1 MKSIYVKLVL
11 SFIITI
17 LLSVVITVVVTTFL
31 SKQKLEMRLGQDM
44 VKMGEDFI
52 DLYGAEDSDKAAR
65 FLSNSSFI
73 HFSFIII
80 DDQHK
85 EKVLGQPGPPIPITP
100 KEVDQVLEGKRYSNL
115 NEEKGDRPQ
124 PNVVGLP
131 FQENGRSYA
140 LFIQSHPQRQFSV
153 IQDVQNIQ
161 LITILLV
168 GIVLFA
174 YVSTIIIKPIK
185 RLSTAMKVVGK
196 GEYNVQV
203 EHAANDEIGLLT
215 KNFNQMT
222 KELNKIETMRQEF
235 IASVSHEIQSP
246 LTSIRGFSAALK
258 DDIVSEDKKIQYLTI
273 IEKESTRLS
282 QLSSNLLKLASLD
295 SEHQTLMLQQYRL
308 DEQIRHVVMA
318 LEPQWIKKNIEID
331 LDLSNVQ
338 IEADKDLLE
347 QVWLNLVTNAIK
359 YTPEHG
365 FVTISISLKDEK
377 IEVKVKDNG
386 IGIAEEDQKYIFESF
401 YKVDK
406 SRTLKGSGLGLAIT
420 KKIVR
425 LHEGSI
431 HVESKSDQGSTFTVT
446 LPIQKNRNK
455 KDSSV

>member
-1 MKSIYVKLVL
+1 M
-11 SFIITI
+11 
-17 LLSVVITVVVTTFL
+17 ITVVVTTFL

-100 KEVDQVLEGKRYSNL
+100 KEVDQVLDGKRYSNL

-131 FQENGRSYA
+131 FKENGRSYA

-185 RLSTAMKVVGK
+185 RLSTAMKVVGQ

-347 QVWLNLVTNAIK
+347 QVWLNLVTNAVK
-359 YTPEHG
+359 YTLENG
-365 FVTISISLKDEK
+365 FVKISIHQKNEEIDVK
-377 IEVKVKDNG
+377 IKDNG
-386 IGIAEEDQKYIFESF
+386 IGIIEEDQKYIFESF

-425 LHEGSI
+425 LHEGAI
-431 HVESKSDQGSTFTVT
+431 RVESKKEQGSIFTVT

>member
-1 MKSIYVKLVL
+1 
-11 SFIITI
+11 
-17 LLSVVITVVVTTFL
+17 
-31 SKQKLEMRLGQDM
+31 MRLGQDM

-80 DDQHK
+80 DDQHE
-85 EKVLGQPGPPIPITP
+85 EKLLGQPGPPIPITP
-100 KEVDQVLEGKRYSNL
+100 QEVDQVLDGKRYSNL

-131 FQENGRSYA
+131 FKENGRSYA

-185 RLSTAMKVVGK
+185 RLSTAMKVVGQ

-203 EHAANDEIGLLT
+203 EHATNDEIGLLT

-295 SEHQTLMLQQYRL
+295 SEHQTLTLQQYRL

-318 LEPQWIKKNIEID
+318 LEPQWTKKNIEID

-338 IEADKDLLE
+338 MEADKDLLE

-359 YTPEHG
+359 YTPENG
-365 FVTISISLKDEK
+365 LVKISIHQKNEEIDVK
-377 IEVKVKDNG
+377 IKDNG

-425 LHEGSI
+425 LHEGAI
-431 HVESKSDQGSTFTVT
+431 RVESKKEQGSIFTVT
-446 LPIQKNRNK
+446 LPIQKNRTK

>member
-1 MKSIYVKLVL
+1 M
-11 SFIITI
+11 
-17 LLSVVITVVVTTFL
+17 ITVVVTTVL
-31 SKQKLEMRLGQDM
+31 SQQKLEMRLGQDM

-80 DDQHK
+80 DDQHE

-100 KEVDQVLEGKRYSNL
+100 QEVDQVLDGKRYSNL

-131 FQENGRSYA
+131 FKENGRSYA

-185 RLSTAMKVVGK
+185 RLSTAMKVVGQ

-222 KELNKIETMRQEF
+222 KELIKIETMRQEF

-295 SEHQTLMLQQYRL
+295 SEHQTLTLQQYRL

-318 LEPQWIKKNIEID
+318 LEPQWTKKNIEID

-338 IEADKDLLE
+338 MEADKDLLE

-359 YTPEHG
+359 YTPENG
-365 FVTISISLKDEK
+365 LVKISIHQKNEEIDVK
-377 IEVKVKDNG
+377 IKDNG

-425 LHEGSI
+425 LHEGAI
-431 HVESKSDQGSTFTVT
+431 RVESKKEQGSIFTVT
-446 LPIQKNRNK
+446 LPIQKNRTK

>member
-1 MKSIYVKLVL
+1 
-11 SFIITI
+11 
-17 LLSVVITVVVTTFL
+17 
-31 SKQKLEMRLGQDM
+31 MRLGQDM

-80 DDQHK
+80 DDEHK
-85 EKVLGQPGPPIPITP
+85 EKVLGQLGPPIPITP
-100 KEVDQVLEGKRYSNL
+100 KEVGQVLDGERYSNL
-115 NEEKGDRPQ
+115 NEEKDDRPQ

-131 FQENGRSYA
+131 FKENGRSYA

-174 YVSTIIIKPIK
+174 YVSMIIIKPIK
-185 RLSTAMKVVGK
+185 RLSTAMKVVGQ

-318 LEPQWIKKNIEID
+318 LEPQWTKKNIEID

-359 YTPEHG
+359 YTPENG
-365 FVTISISLKDEK
+365 FVKISIHQKNEEIDVK
-377 IEVKVKDNG
+377 IKDNG

-425 LHEGSI
+425 LHEGAVR
-431 HVESKSDQGSTFTVT
+431 VESKKEQGSIFTVT
-446 LPIQKNRNK
+446 LPIQKNRAK

>member
-1 MKSIYVKLVL
+1 
-11 SFIITI
+11 
-17 LLSVVITVVVTTFL
+17 
-31 SKQKLEMRLGQDM
+31 MRLGQDM

-80 DDQHK
+80 DDQHE
-85 EKVLGQPGPPIPITP
+85 EKLLGQPGPPIPITP
-100 KEVDQVLEGKRYSNL
+100 QEVDQVLDGKRYSNL

-131 FQENGRSYA
+131 FKENGRSYA

-185 RLSTAMKVVGK
+185 RLSTAMKVVGQ

-203 EHAANDEIGLLT
+203 EYATNDEIGLLT

-295 SEHQTLMLQQYRL
+295 SEHQTLTLQQYRL

-318 LEPQWIKKNIEID
+318 LEPQWTKKNIEID

-338 IEADKDLLE
+338 MEADKDLLE

-359 YTPEHG
+359 YTPENG
-365 FVTISISLKDEK
+365 LVKISIHQKNEEIDVK
-377 IEVKVKDNG
+377 IKDNG

-425 LHEGSI
+425 LHEGAI
-431 HVESKSDQGSTFTVT
+431 RVESKKEQGSIFTVT
-446 LPIQKNRNK
+446 LPIQKNRTK

>member
-1 MKSIYVKLVL
+1 
-11 SFIITI
+11 
-17 LLSVVITVVVTTFL
+17 
-31 SKQKLEMRLGQDM
+31 MRLGQDM

-80 DDQHK
+80 DDQHE

-100 KEVDQVLEGKRYSNL
+100 QEVDQVLDGKRYSNL

-131 FQENGRSYA
+131 FKENGRSYA

-185 RLSTAMKVVGK
+185 RLSTAMKVVGQ

-203 EHAANDEIGLLT
+203 EHATNDEIGLLT

-282 QLSSNLLKLASLD
+282 QLISNLLKLASLD

-318 LEPQWIKKNIEID
+318 LEPQWTKKNIEID

-338 IEADKDLLE
+338 MEADKDLLE

-359 YTPEHG
+359 YTPENG
-365 FVTISISLKDEK
+365 LVKISIHQKNEEIDVE
-377 IEVKVKDNG
+377 IKDNG

-425 LHEGSI
+425 LHEGAI
-431 HVESKSDQGSTFTVT
+431 RVESKKEQGSIFTVT
-446 LPIQKNRNK
+446 LPIKKSRTK

>member
-1 MKSIYVKLVL
+1 M
-11 SFIITI
+11 
-17 LLSVVITVVVTTFL
+17 ITVVVTTFL

-100 KEVDQVLEGKRYSNL
+100 KEVDQVLDGKRYSNL

-131 FQENGRSYA
+131 FKENGRSYA

-185 RLSTAMKVVGK
+185 RLSTAMKLVGQ

-347 QVWLNLVTNAIK
+347 QVWLNLVTNAVK
-359 YTPEHG
+359 YTPENG
-365 FVTISISLKDEK
+365 FVKISIHQKNEEIYVK
-377 IEVKVKDNG
+377 IKDNG
-386 IGIAEEDQKYIFESF
+386 IGIIEEDQKYIFESF

-425 LHEGSI
+425 LHEGAI
-431 HVESKSDQGSTFTVT
+431 RVESKKEQGSIFTVT

>member
-1 MKSIYVKLVL
+1 
-11 SFIITI
+11 
-17 LLSVVITVVVTTFL
+17 
-31 SKQKLEMRLGQDM
+31 
-44 VKMGEDFI
+44 MGEDFI

-80 DDQHK
+80 DDEHK
-85 EKVLGQPGPPIPITP
+85 EKVLGQLGPPIPITP
-100 KEVDQVLEGKRYSNL
+100 KEVGQVLDGKRYSNL
-115 NEEKGDRPQ
+115 NEEKDDRPQ

-131 FQENGRSYA
+131 FKENGRSYA

-174 YVSTIIIKPIK
+174 YVSMIIIKPIK
-185 RLSTAMKVVGK
+185 RLSTAMKVVGQ

-318 LEPQWIKKNIEID
+318 LEPQWTKKNIEID

-359 YTPEHG
+359 YTPENG
-365 FVTISISLKDEK
+365 FVKISIHQKNEEIDVK
-377 IEVKVKDNG
+377 IKDNG

-425 LHEGSI
+425 LHEGAVR
-431 HVESKSDQGSTFTVT
+431 VESKKEQGSIFTVT
-446 LPIQKNRNK
+446 LPIQKNRAK

>member
-1 MKSIYVKLVL
+1 
-11 SFIITI
+11 
-17 LLSVVITVVVTTFL
+17 
-31 SKQKLEMRLGQDM
+31 MRLGQDM

-80 DDQHK
+80 DDQHE
-85 EKVLGQPGPPIPITP
+85 EKLLGQPGPPIPITP
-100 KEVDQVLEGKRYSNL
+100 QEVDQVLDGKRYSNL

-131 FQENGRSYA
+131 FKENGRSYA

-185 RLSTAMKVVGK
+185 RLSTAMKVVGQ

-203 EHAANDEIGLLT
+203 EHATNDEIGLLT

-295 SEHQTLMLQQYRL
+295 SEHQTLTLQQYRL

-318 LEPQWIKKNIEID
+318 LEPQWTKKNIEID

-338 IEADKDLLE
+338 MEADKDLLE
-347 QVWLNLVTNAIK
+347 QVWLNLVTNTIK
-359 YTPEHG
+359 YTPENG
-365 FVTISISLKDEK
+365 LVKISIHQKNEEIDVK
-377 IEVKVKDNG
+377 IKDNG

-425 LHEGSI
+425 LHEGAI
-431 HVESKSDQGSTFTVT
+431 RVESKKEQGSIFTVT
-446 LPIQKNRNK
+446 LPIQKNRTK

>member
-1 MKSIYVKLVL
+1 
-11 SFIITI
+11 
-17 LLSVVITVVVTTFL
+17 
-31 SKQKLEMRLGQDM
+31 MRLGQDM

-80 DDQHK
+80 DDQHE

-100 KEVDQVLEGKRYSNL
+100 QEVDQVLDGKRYSNL

-131 FQENGRSYA
+131 FKENGRSYA

-185 RLSTAMKVVGK
+185 RLSTAMKVVGQ

-203 EHAANDEIGLLT
+203 EYATNDEIGLLT

-295 SEHQTLMLQQYRL
+295 SEHQTLTLQQYRL

-318 LEPQWIKKNIEID
+318 LEPQWTKKNIEID

-338 IEADKDLLE
+338 MEADKDLLE

-359 YTPEHG
+359 YTPENG
-365 FVTISISLKDEK
+365 LVKISIHQKNEEIDVK
-377 IEVKVKDNG
+377 IKDNG

-425 LHEGSI
+425 LHEGAI
-431 HVESKSDQGSTFTVT
+431 RVESKKEQGSIFTVT
-446 LPIQKNRNK
+446 LPIQKNRTK

>member
-1 MKSIYVKLVL
+1 
-11 SFIITI
+11 
-17 LLSVVITVVVTTFL
+17 
-31 SKQKLEMRLGQDM
+31 MRVGQDM

-80 DDQHK
+80 DDQHE

-100 KEVDQVLEGKRYSNL
+100 KEVDQVLDGKRYSNL
-115 NEEKGDRPQ
+115 NEEKGDHPQ

-131 FQENGRSYA
+131 FIENGRSYA

-174 YVSTIIIKPIK
+174 YVSMIIIKPIK
-185 RLSTAMKVVGK
+185 RLSTAMKVVGQ

-295 SEHQTLMLQQYRL
+295 SEHQTLMLQHYRL
-308 DEQIRHVVMA
+308 DEQIRHVGMA
-318 LEPQWIKKNIEID
+318 LEPQWPKKNIEIA

-359 YTPEHG
+359 YTPENG
-365 FVTISISLKDEK
+365 FVKISIHQKNEEIDVK
-377 IEVKVKDNG
+377 IKDNG

-425 LHEGSI
+425 LHEGAVR
-431 HVESKSDQGSTFTVT
+431 VESKKEQGSIFSVT
-446 LPIQKNRNK
+446 LPIQKNRAK

>member
-1 MKSIYVKLVL
+1 M
-11 SFIITI
+11 
-17 LLSVVITVVVTTFL
+17 SVVITVVVTTFL

-80 DDQHK
+80 DDQHE
-85 EKVLGQPGPPIPITP
+85 EKLLGQPGPPIPITP
-100 KEVDQVLEGKRYSNL
+100 QEVDQVLDGKRYSNL

-131 FQENGRSYA
+131 FKENGRSYA

-185 RLSTAMKVVGK
+185 RLSTAMKVVGQ

-203 EHAANDEIGLLT
+203 EHATNDEIGLLT

-295 SEHQTLMLQQYRL
+295 SEHQTLTLQQYRL

-318 LEPQWIKKNIEID
+318 LEPQWTKKNIEID

-338 IEADKDLLE
+338 MEADKDLLE

-359 YTPEHG
+359 YTPENG
-365 FVTISISLKDEK
+365 LVKISIHQKNEEIDVK
-377 IEVKVKDNG
+377 IKDNG

-425 LHEGSI
+425 LHEGAI
-431 HVESKSDQGSTFTVT
+431 RVESKKEQGSIFTVT
-446 LPIQKNRNK
+446 LPIQKNRTK

>member
-1 MKSIYVKLVL
+1 M
-11 SFIITI
+11 
-17 LLSVVITVVVTTFL
+17 SVVITVVVTTFL

-80 DDQHK
+80 DDQHE

-100 KEVDQVLEGKRYSNL
+100 QEVDQVLDGKRYSNL

-131 FQENGRSYA
+131 FKENGRSYA

-185 RLSTAMKVVGK
+185 RLSTAMKVVGQ

-203 EHAANDEIGLLT
+203 EHATNDEIGLLT

-295 SEHQTLMLQQYRL
+295 SEHQTLTLQQYRL

-318 LEPQWIKKNIEID
+318 LEPQWTKKNIEID

-338 IEADKDLLE
+338 MEADKDLLE

-359 YTPEHG
+359 YTPENG
-365 FVTISISLKDEK
+365 LVKISIHQKNEEIDVK
-377 IEVKVKDNG
+377 IKDNG

-425 LHEGSI
+425 LHEGAI
-431 HVESKSDQGSTFTVT
+431 RVESKKEQGSIFTVT
-446 LPIQKNRNK
+446 LPIQKNRTK

>member
-1 MKSIYVKLVL
+1 M
-11 SFIITI
+11 
-17 LLSVVITVVVTTFL
+17 ITVVVTTFL

-100 KEVDQVLEGKRYSNL
+100 KEVDQVLGGKRYSNL

-131 FQENGRSYA
+131 FKENGRSYA

-185 RLSTAMKVVGK
+185 RLSTAMKVVGQ

-347 QVWLNLVTNAIK
+347 QVWLNLVTNAVK
-359 YTPEHG
+359 YTPENG
-365 FVTISISLKDEK
+365 FVKISIHQKNEEIDVK
-377 IEVKVKDNG
+377 IKDNG
-386 IGIAEEDQKYIFESF
+386 IGIIEEDQKYIFESF

-425 LHEGSI
+425 LHEGAI
-431 HVESKSDQGSTFTVT
+431 RVESKKEQGSIFTVT

-455 KDSSV
+455 KYSSV

>member
-1 MKSIYVKLVL
+1 
-11 SFIITI
+11 
-17 LLSVVITVVVTTFL
+17 
-31 SKQKLEMRLGQDM
+31 
-44 VKMGEDFI
+44 MGEDFI

-100 KEVDQVLEGKRYSNL
+100 KEVDQVLDGKRYSNL

-131 FQENGRSYA
+131 FKENGRSYA

-185 RLSTAMKVVGK
+185 RLSTAMKVVGQ

-347 QVWLNLVTNAIK
+347 QVWLNLVTNAVK
-359 YTPEHG
+359 YTLENG
-365 FVTISISLKDEK
+365 FVKISIHQKNEEIDVK
-377 IEVKVKDNG
+377 IKDNG
-386 IGIAEEDQKYIFESF
+386 IGIIEEDQKYIFESF

-425 LHEGSI
+425 LHEGAI
-431 HVESKSDQGSTFTVT
+431 RVESKKEQGSIFTVT

>member
-1 MKSIYVKLVL
+1 
-11 SFIITI
+11 
-17 LLSVVITVVVTTFL
+17 
-31 SKQKLEMRLGQDM
+31 MRLGQDM

-100 KEVDQVLEGKRYSNL
+100 KEVDQVLDGKRYSNL

-131 FQENGRSYA
+131 FKENGRSYA

-185 RLSTAMKVVGK
+185 RLSTAMKVVGQ

-347 QVWLNLVTNAIK
+347 QVWLNLVTNAVK
-359 YTPEHG
+359 YTPENG
-365 FVTISISLKDEK
+365 FVKISIHQKNEEIYVK
-377 IEVKVKDNG
+377 IKDNG
-386 IGIAEEDQKYIFESF
+386 IGIIEEDQKYIFESF

-425 LHEGSI
+425 LHEGAI
-431 HVESKSDQGSTFTVT
+431 RVESKKEQGSIFTVT

>member
-1 MKSIYVKLVL
+1 
-11 SFIITI
+11 
-17 LLSVVITVVVTTFL
+17 
-31 SKQKLEMRLGQDM
+31 MRLGQDM

-100 KEVDQVLEGKRYSNL
+100 KEVDQVLDGKRYSNL

-131 FQENGRSYA
+131 FKENGRSYA

-185 RLSTAMKVVGK
+185 RLSTAMKVVGQ

-338 IEADKDLLE
+338 IEVDKDLLE
-347 QVWLNLVTNAIK
+347 QVWLNLVTNAVK
-359 YTPEHG
+359 YTPENG
-365 FVTISISLKDEK
+365 FVKISIHQKNEEIDVK
-377 IEVKVKDNG
+377 IKDNG
-386 IGIAEEDQKYIFESF
+386 IGIIEEDQKYIFESF

-425 LHEGSI
+425 LHEGAI
-431 HVESKSDQGSTFTVT
+431 RVESKKEQGSIFTVT
-446 LPIQKNRNK
+446 LPIQKKRNK

>member
-1 MKSIYVKLVL
+1 
-11 SFIITI
+11 
-17 LLSVVITVVVTTFL
+17 
-31 SKQKLEMRLGQDM
+31 MRLGQDM

-80 DDQHK
+80 DDQHE
-85 EKVLGQPGPPIPITP
+85 EKLLGQPGPPIPITP
-100 KEVDQVLEGKRYSNL
+100 QEVDQVLDGKRYSNL

-131 FQENGRSYA
+131 FKENGRSYA

-185 RLSTAMKVVGK
+185 RLSTAMKVVGQ

-203 EHAANDEIGLLT
+203 EHATNDEIGLLT

-295 SEHQTLMLQQYRL
+295 SEHQTLTLQQYRL

-318 LEPQWIKKNIEID
+318 LEPQWTKKNIEID

-338 IEADKDLLE
+338 MEADKDLLE

-359 YTPEHG
+359 YTPENG
-365 FVTISISLKDEK
+365 LVKISIHQKNEEIDVK
-377 IEVKVKDNG
+377 IKDNG
-386 IGIAEEDQKYIFESF
+386 IGIAEEDQKYIFERF

-425 LHEGSI
+425 LHEGAI
-431 HVESKSDQGSTFTVT
+431 RVESKKEQGSIFTVT
-446 LPIQKNRNK
+446 LPIQKNRTK

>member
-1 MKSIYVKLVL
+1 
-11 SFIITI
+11 
-17 LLSVVITVVVTTFL
+17 
-31 SKQKLEMRLGQDM
+31 MRLGQDM

-52 DLYGAEDSDKAAR
+52 DLYGAEESDKAAR

-80 DDQHK
+80 DDQHQ

-100 KEVDQVLEGKRYSNL
+100 EEVDQVLDGKRYSNL
-115 NEEKGDRPQ
+115 KEDKGDHPQ

-185 RLSTAMKVVGK
+185 RLSTAMKVVGQ

-295 SEHQTLMLQQYRL
+295 SEHQTLMLQKYRL
-308 DEQIRHVVMA
+308 DEQIRHVIMA
-318 LEPQWIKKNIEID
+318 LEPQWTKKSIEID

-347 QVWLNLVTNAIK
+347 QVWLNLVTNAVK
-359 YTPEHG
+359 YTPENGNVKIFTH
-365 FVTISISLKDEK
+365 LKNEE
-377 IEVKVKDNG
+377 IEVKVEDNG

-425 LHEGSI
+425 LHEGAI
-431 HVESKSDQGSTFTVT
+431 HVESKKEQGSIFMVI
-446 LPIQKNRNK
+446 LPIQKNKNK

>member
-1 MKSIYVKLVL
+1 M
-11 SFIITI
+11 
-17 LLSVVITVVVTTFL
+17 ITVVVTTFL

-100 KEVDQVLEGKRYSNL
+100 KEVDQVLDGRRYSNL

-131 FQENGRSYA
+131 FKENGRSYA

-185 RLSTAMKVVGK
+185 RLSTAMKVVGQ

-347 QVWLNLVTNAIK
+347 QVWLNLVTNAVK
-359 YTPEHG
+359 YTPENG
-365 FVTISISLKDEK
+365 FVKISIHQKNEEIDVK
-377 IEVKVKDNG
+377 IKDNG
-386 IGIAEEDQKYIFESF
+386 IGIIEEDQKYIFESF

-425 LHEGSI
+425 LHEGAI
-431 HVESKSDQGSTFTVT
+431 RVESKKEQGSIFTVT

>member
-1 MKSIYVKLVL
+1 
-11 SFIITI
+11 
-17 LLSVVITVVVTTFL
+17 
-31 SKQKLEMRLGQDM
+31 MRLGQDM

-80 DDQHK
+80 DDEHK

-100 KEVDQVLEGKRYSNL
+100 KEVGQVLDGERYSNL
-115 NEEKGDRPQ
+115 NEEKDDRPQ

-131 FQENGRSYA
+131 FKENGRSYA

-174 YVSTIIIKPIK
+174 YVSMIIIKPIK
-185 RLSTAMKVVGK
+185 RLSTAMKVVGQ

-318 LEPQWIKKNIEID
+318 LEPQWTKKNIEID

-359 YTPEHG
+359 YTPENG
-365 FVTISISLKDEK
+365 FVKISIHQKNEEIDVK
-377 IEVKVKDNG
+377 IKDNG

-425 LHEGSI
+425 LHEGAVR
-431 HVESKSDQGSTFTVT
+431 VESKKEQGSIFTVT
-446 LPIQKNRNK
+446 LPIQKNRAK
-455 KDSSV
+455 KESSV

>member
-1 MKSIYVKLVL
+1 M
-11 SFIITI
+11 
-17 LLSVVITVVVTTFL
+17 ITVVVTTVL
-31 SKQKLEMRLGQDM
+31 SQQKLEMRLGQDM

-80 DDQHK
+80 DDQHE

-100 KEVDQVLEGKRYSNL
+100 KEVDQVLDGKRYSNL
-115 NEEKGDRPQ
+115 NEEKDDRPQ

-131 FQENGRSYA
+131 FKENGRSYA

-174 YVSTIIIKPIK
+174 YVSMIIIKPIK
-185 RLSTAMKVVGK
+185 RLSTAMKVVGQ

-318 LEPQWIKKNIEID
+318 LEPQWTKKNIEID

-359 YTPEHG
+359 YTPENG
-365 FVTISISLKDEK
+365 LVKISIHQKNEEIDVK
-377 IEVKVKDNG
+377 IKDNG

-425 LHEGSI
+425 LHEGAVR
-431 HVESKSDQGSTFTVT
+431 VESKKEQGSIFTVT
-446 LPIQKNRNK
+446 LPIQKNRAK

>member
-1 MKSIYVKLVL
+1 
-11 SFIITI
+11 
-17 LLSVVITVVVTTFL
+17 
-31 SKQKLEMRLGQDM
+31 MRLGQDM

-80 DDQHK
+80 DDQHE

-100 KEVDQVLEGKRYSNL
+100 QEVDQVLDGKRYSNL
-115 NEEKGDRPQ
+115 NEEKGNRPQ

-131 FQENGRSYA
+131 FKENGRSYA

-185 RLSTAMKVVGK
+185 RLSTAMKVVGQ

-203 EHAANDEIGLLT
+203 EHATNDEIGLLT

-295 SEHQTLMLQQYRL
+295 SEHQTLTLQQYRL

-318 LEPQWIKKNIEID
+318 LEPQWTKKNIEID

-338 IEADKDLLE
+338 MEADKDLLE

-359 YTPEHG
+359 YTPENG
-365 FVTISISLKDEK
+365 LVKISIHQKNEEIDVK
-377 IEVKVKDNG
+377 IKDNG

-425 LHEGSI
+425 LHEGAI
-431 HVESKSDQGSTFTVT
+431 RVESKKEQGSIFTVT
-446 LPIQKNRNK
+446 LPIQKNRTK

>member
-1 MKSIYVKLVL
+1 
-11 SFIITI
+11 
-17 LLSVVITVVVTTFL
+17 
-31 SKQKLEMRLGQDM
+31 MRLGQDM

-80 DDQHK
+80 DDQHE
-85 EKVLGQPGPPIPITP
+85 EKLLGQPGPPIPITP
-100 KEVDQVLEGKRYSNL
+100 QEVDQVLDGKRYSNL

-131 FQENGRSYA
+131 FKENGRSYA

-185 RLSTAMKVVGK
+185 RLSTAMKVVGQ

-203 EHAANDEIGLLT
+203 EHATSDEIGLLT

-295 SEHQTLMLQQYRL
+295 SEHQTLTLQQYRL

-318 LEPQWIKKNIEID
+318 LEPQWTKKNIEID

-338 IEADKDLLE
+338 MEADKDLLE

-359 YTPEHG
+359 YTPENG
-365 FVTISISLKDEK
+365 LVKISIHQKNEEIDVK
-377 IEVKVKDNG
+377 IKDNG

-425 LHEGSI
+425 LHEGAI
-431 HVESKSDQGSTFTVT
+431 RVESKKEQGSIFTVT
-446 LPIQKNRNK
+446 LPIQKNRTK

>member
-1 MKSIYVKLVL
+1 
-11 SFIITI
+11 
-17 LLSVVITVVVTTFL
+17 
-31 SKQKLEMRLGQDM
+31 MRLGQDM

-80 DDQHK
+80 DDEHK

-100 KEVDQVLEGKRYSNL
+100 KEVGQVLDGERYSNL
-115 NEEKGDRPQ
+115 NEEKDDRPQ

-131 FQENGRSYA
+131 FKENGRSYA

-174 YVSTIIIKPIK
+174 YVSMIIIKPIK
-185 RLSTAMKVVGK
+185 RLSTAMKVVGQ

-318 LEPQWIKKNIEID
+318 LEPQWTKKNIEID

-359 YTPEHG
+359 YTPENG
-365 FVTISISLKDEK
+365 FVKISIHQKNEEIDVK
-377 IEVKVKDNG
+377 IKDNG

-425 LHEGSI
+425 LHEGAVR
-431 HVESKSDQGSTFTVT
+431 VESKKEQGSIFTVT
-446 LPIQKNRNK
+446 LPIQKNRAK

>member
-1 MKSIYVKLVL
+1 
-11 SFIITI
+11 
-17 LLSVVITVVVTTFL
+17 VITVVVTTFL

-80 DDQHK
+80 DDQHE
-85 EKVLGQPGPPIPITP
+85 EKVLGPPGPPIPITP
-100 KEVDQVLEGKRYSNL
+100 QEVDQVLDGKRYSNL

-131 FQENGRSYA
+131 FKENGRSYA

-185 RLSTAMKVVGK
+185 RLSTAMKVVGQ

-295 SEHQTLMLQQYRL
+295 SEHQTLTLQQYRL

-318 LEPQWIKKNIEID
+318 LEPQWTKKNIEID

-338 IEADKDLLE
+338 MEADKDLLE

-359 YTPEHG
+359 YTPENG
-365 FVTISISLKDEK
+365 LVKISIHQKNEEIDVK
-377 IEVKVKDNG
+377 IKDNG

-425 LHEGSI
+425 LHEGAI
-431 HVESKSDQGSTFTVT
+431 RVESKKEQGSIFTVT
-446 LPIQKNRNK
+446 LPIQKNRTK

>member
-1 MKSIYVKLVL
+1 M
-11 SFIITI
+11 
-17 LLSVVITVVVTTFL
+17 ITVVVTTFL

-100 KEVDQVLEGKRYSNL
+100 KEVDQVLDGKRYSNL

-131 FQENGRSYA
+131 FKENGRSYA

-185 RLSTAMKVVGK
+185 RLSTAMKVVGQ

-347 QVWLNLVTNAIK
+347 QVWLNLVTNAVK
-359 YTPEHG
+359 YTPENG
-365 FVTISISLKDEK
+365 FVKISIHQKNEEINVK
-377 IEVKVKDNG
+377 IKDNG
-386 IGIAEEDQKYIFESF
+386 IGIIEEDQKYIFESF

-425 LHEGSI
+425 LHEGAI
-431 HVESKSDQGSTFTVT
+431 RVESKKEQGSIFTVT

>member
-1 MKSIYVKLVL
+1 
-11 SFIITI
+11 
-17 LLSVVITVVVTTFL
+17 
-31 SKQKLEMRLGQDM
+31 MRLGQDM

-100 KEVDQVLEGKRYSNL
+100 KEVDQVLDGKRYSNL

-131 FQENGRSYA
+131 FKENGRSYA

-185 RLSTAMKVVGK
+185 RLSTAMKVVGQ
-196 GEYNVQV
+196 GEYSVQV

-258 DDIVSEDKKIQYLTI
+258 DDIISEDKKIQYLTI

-347 QVWLNLVTNAIK
+347 QVWLNLVTNAVK
-359 YTPEHG
+359 YTPENR
-365 FVTISISLKDEK
+365 FVKISIHQKNEEIDVK
-377 IEVKVKDNG
+377 IKDNG
-386 IGIAEEDQKYIFESF
+386 IGIIEEDQKYIFESF

-425 LHEGSI
+425 LHEGAI
-431 HVESKSDQGSTFTVT
+431 RVESKKEQGSIFTVT

>member
-1 MKSIYVKLVL
+1 M
-11 SFIITI
+11 
-17 LLSVVITVVVTTFL
+17 ITVVVTTFL

-100 KEVDQVLEGKRYSNL
+100 KEVDQVLGGKRYSNL

-131 FQENGRSYA
+131 FKENGRSYA

-185 RLSTAMKVVGK
+185 RLSTAMKVVGQ

-347 QVWLNLVTNAIK
+347 QVWLNLVTNAVK
-359 YTPEHG
+359 YTPENG
-365 FVTISISLKDEK
+365 FVKISIHQKNEEIDVK
-377 IEVKVKDNG
+377 IKDNG
-386 IGIAEEDQKYIFESF
+386 IGIIEEDQKYIFESF

-425 LHEGSI
+425 LHEGAI
-431 HVESKSDQGSTFTVT
+431 RVESKKEQGSIFTVT

>member
-1 MKSIYVKLVL
+1 
-11 SFIITI
+11 
-17 LLSVVITVVVTTFL
+17 
-31 SKQKLEMRLGQDM
+31 MRLGQDM

-80 DDQHK
+80 DDEHK

-100 KEVDQVLEGKRYSNL
+100 KEVGQVLDGERYSNL
-115 NEEKGDRPQ
+115 NEEKDDRPQ

-131 FQENGRSYA
+131 FKENGRSYA

-174 YVSTIIIKPIK
+174 YVSMIIIKPIK
-185 RLSTAMKVVGK
+185 RLSTAMKVVGQ

-318 LEPQWIKKNIEID
+318 LEPQWTKKNIEID

-359 YTPEHG
+359 YTPENG
-365 FVTISISLKDEK
+365 FVKISIHQKNEEIDVK
-377 IEVKVKDNG
+377 IKDNG

-425 LHEGSI
+425 LHEGAI
-431 HVESKSDQGSTFTVT
+431 RVESKKEQGSIFTVT
-446 LPIQKNRNK
+446 LPIQKNRAK

>member
-1 MKSIYVKLVL
+1 
-11 SFIITI
+11 
-17 LLSVVITVVVTTFL
+17 
-31 SKQKLEMRLGQDM
+31 MRLGQDM

-80 DDQHK
+80 DDQHE
-85 EKVLGQPGPPIPITP
+85 EKLLGQPGPPIPITP
-100 KEVDQVLEGKRYSNL
+100 QEVDQVLDGKRYSNL

-131 FQENGRSYA
+131 FKENGRSYA

-185 RLSTAMKVVGK
+185 RLSTAMKVVGQ

-203 EHAANDEIGLLT
+203 EHATNDEIGLLT

-295 SEHQTLMLQQYRL
+295 SEHQTLTLQQYRL

-318 LEPQWIKKNIEID
+318 LEPQWTKKNIEID

-338 IEADKDLLE
+338 MEADKDLLE

-359 YTPEHG
+359 YTPENG
-365 FVTISISLKDEK
+365 LVKISIHQKNEEIDVK
-377 IEVKVKDNG
+377 IKDNG

-425 LHEGSI
+425 LHEGAI
-431 HVESKSDQGSTFTVT
+431 RVESKKEQGSIFTVT
-446 LPIQKNRNK
+446 LPIQKNRTDRK
-455 KDSSV
+455 SVV

>member
-17 LLSVVITVVVTTFL
+17 LLSVVITVVVTTVL

-80 DDQHK
+80 DDQHE

-100 KEVDQVLEGKRYSNL
+100 KEVDQVLDGKRYSNL

-131 FQENGRSYA
+131 FKENGRSYA

-174 YVSTIIIKPIK
+174 YVSMIIIKPIK
-185 RLSTAMKVVGK
+185 RLSTAMKVVGQ

-258 DDIVSEDKKIQYLTI
+258 DDIVSEDKKIQYLNI

-318 LEPQWIKKNIEID
+318 LEPQWTKKNIEID

-359 YTPEHG
+359 YTPENG
-365 FVTISISLKDEK
+365 FVKISIHQKNEEIDVK
-377 IEVKVKDNG
+377 IKDNG

-425 LHEGSI
+425 LHEGAVR
-431 HVESKSDQGSTFTVT
+431 VESKKEQGSIFTVT
-446 LPIQKNRNK
+446 LPIQKNRAK

>member
-1 MKSIYVKLVL
+1 
-11 SFIITI
+11 
-17 LLSVVITVVVTTFL
+17 
-31 SKQKLEMRLGQDM
+31 MRLGQDM

-80 DDQHK
+80 DDQHE
-85 EKVLGQPGPPIPITP
+85 EKLLGPPGPPIPITP
-100 KEVDQVLEGKRYSNL
+100 QEVDQVLDGKRYSNL

-131 FQENGRSYA
+131 FKENGRSYA

-185 RLSTAMKVVGK
+185 RLSTAMKVVGQ

-203 EHAANDEIGLLT
+203 EHATNDEIGLLT

-295 SEHQTLMLQQYRL
+295 SEHQTLTLQQYRL

-318 LEPQWIKKNIEID
+318 LEPQWTKKNIEID

-338 IEADKDLLE
+338 MEADKDLLE

-359 YTPEHG
+359 YTPENG
-365 FVTISISLKDEK
+365 LVKISIHQKNEEIDVK
-377 IEVKVKDNG
+377 IKDNG

-425 LHEGSI
+425 LHEGAI
-431 HVESKSDQGSTFTVT
+431 RVESKKEQGSIFTVT
-446 LPIQKNRNK
+446 LPIQKNRTK

>member
-1 MKSIYVKLVL
+1 
-11 SFIITI
+11 
-17 LLSVVITVVVTTFL
+17 
-31 SKQKLEMRLGQDM
+31 MRLGQDM

-100 KEVDQVLEGKRYSNL
+100 KEVDQVLDGKRYSNL
-115 NEEKGDRPQ
+115 NEGKGDRPQ

-131 FQENGRSYA
+131 FKENGRSYA

-185 RLSTAMKVVGK
+185 RLSTAMKVVGQ

-246 LTSIRGFSAALK
+246 LTSIRGFSAVLK

-347 QVWLNLVTNAIK
+347 QVWLNLVTNAVK
-359 YTPEHG
+359 YTPENG
-365 FVTISISLKDEK
+365 FVKISIHQKNEEIDVK
-377 IEVKVKDNG
+377 IKDNG
-386 IGIAEEDQKYIFESF
+386 IGIIEEDQKYIFESF

-425 LHEGSI
+425 LHEGAI
-431 HVESKSDQGSTFTVT
+431 RVESKKEQGSIFTVT

>member
-1 MKSIYVKLVL
+1 
-11 SFIITI
+11 
-17 LLSVVITVVVTTFL
+17 
-31 SKQKLEMRLGQDM
+31 MRLGQDM

-100 KEVDQVLEGKRYSNL
+100 KEVDQVLDGKRYSNL

-131 FQENGRSYA
+131 FKENGRSYA

-185 RLSTAMKVVGK
+185 RLSTAMKVVGQ

-347 QVWLNLVTNAIK
+347 QVWLNLVTNAVK
-359 YTPEHG
+359 YTLENG
-365 FVTISISLKDEK
+365 FVKISIHQKNEEIDVK
-377 IEVKVKDNG
+377 IKDNG
-386 IGIAEEDQKYIFESF
+386 IGIIEEDQKYIFESF

-425 LHEGSI
+425 LHEGAI
-431 HVESKSDQGSTFTVT
+431 RVESKKEQGSIFTVT

>member
-1 MKSIYVKLVL
+1 
-11 SFIITI
+11 
-17 LLSVVITVVVTTFL
+17 
-31 SKQKLEMRLGQDM
+31 MRLGQDM

-80 DDQHK
+80 DDEHK

-100 KEVDQVLEGKRYSNL
+100 KEVGQVLDGERYSNL
-115 NEEKGDRPQ
+115 NEEKDDRPQ

-131 FQENGRSYA
+131 FKENGRSYA

-174 YVSTIIIKPIK
+174 YVSMIIIKPIK
-185 RLSTAMKVVGK
+185 RLSTAMKVVGQ

-318 LEPQWIKKNIEID
+318 LEPQWTKKNIEID

-359 YTPEHG
+359 YTPENG
-365 FVTISISLKDEK
+365 FVKISIHQKNEEIDVK
-377 IEVKVKDNG
+377 IKDNG
-386 IGIAEEDQKYIFESF
+386 TGIAEEDQKYIFESF

-425 LHEGSI
+425 LHEGAVR
-431 HVESKSDQGSTFTVT
+431 VESKKEQGSIFTVT
-446 LPIQKNRNK
+446 LPIQKNRAK